1 MEDSQELW
9 LSIKDK
15 LPEDRATLGAAYSN
29 TYRNDPKAI
38 VFGASRYKFVSKMLE
53 RNATHVLEVGCG
65 DGFGAPIVAQNVEK
79 LVCTDIDQKQLDD
92 NVNRL
97 SGYQNIE
104 FLYHDFRKG
113 ALDRGSDAVFF
124 LDVLEH
130 IYPSECDAFLENV
143 FGSIS
148 DDGCAIVGVPNKSA
162 ESYGSKYSQLGH
174 VNMMDADELTDRLKK
189 YWKTVF
195 IFGMNDEVLHTGFTP
210 LCHYLI
216 AVVSN
221 RA

>member
-1 MEDSQELW
+1 MEDSQSLW
-9 LSIKDK
+9 LSIKEQLSD
-15 LPEDRATLGAAYSN
+15 DRVALGPAYSN
-29 TYRNDPKAI
+29 TYRNDPKAM

-53 RNATHVLEVGCG
+53 RNASNVLEVGCG
-65 DGFGAPIVAQNVEK
+65 DGFGAPIVAQSIQN
-79 LVCTDIDQKQLDD
+79 LLCTDIDQKQLDD
-92 NVNRL
+92 NTVRL
-97 SGYQNIE
+97 SCYQNIE
-104 FLYHDFRKG
+104 FLFHDFRKSS
-113 ALDRGSDAVFF
+113 LSRDLDAVFF

-130 IYPSECDAFLENV
+130 IYPSECDTFLENV

-162 ESYGSKYSQLGH
+162 EAYGSKFSQLGH
-174 VNMMDADELTDRLKK
+174 VNMMDADELTSRLKK

-216 AVVSN
+216 AVASN
-221 RA
+221 RV